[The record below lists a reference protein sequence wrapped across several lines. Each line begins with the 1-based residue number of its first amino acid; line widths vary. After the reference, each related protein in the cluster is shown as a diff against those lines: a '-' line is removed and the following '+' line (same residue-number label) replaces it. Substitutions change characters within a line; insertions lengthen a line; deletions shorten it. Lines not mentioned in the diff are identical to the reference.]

1 MGGLFIQLD
10 SRSFFRLKIIKQLFK
25 SVCKQKMDELQAILS
40 NQRVRNLIDLNTK
53 NNNGETLLH
62 LAAKS
67 ENEDIVKLCLKIGVD
82 PFMKNKKGKIAMEL
96 TKNHSIREL
105 LKQGN
110 INSF

>member
-1 MGGLFIQLD
+1 
-10 SRSFFRLKIIKQLFK
+10 
-25 SVCKQKMDELQAILS
+25 MDELQAILS

-96 TKNHSIREL
+96 TKNRSIREL